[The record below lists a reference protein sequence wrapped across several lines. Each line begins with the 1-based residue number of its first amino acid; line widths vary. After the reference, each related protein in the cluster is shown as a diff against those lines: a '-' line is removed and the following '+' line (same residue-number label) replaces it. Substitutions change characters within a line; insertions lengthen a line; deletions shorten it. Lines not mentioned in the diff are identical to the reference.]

1 LVNDPSGRTSIV
13 TPYAKEIVPMGNIQT
28 QINKL
33 FSDLAGLGTG
43 VIVGTA
49 TVAIMVG
56 GLMWLFSAG
65 SQRRVEHA
73 QTTILAGIG
82 GLVIV
87 LLANT
92 IASGVRGVFGG

>member
-1 LVNDPSGRTSIV
+1 
-13 TPYAKEIVPMGNIQT
+13 MGSIQT
-28 QINKL
+28 QINAL
-33 FSDLAGLGTG
+33 FTNLTALGTG
-43 VIVGTA
+43 VVIGAA
-49 TVAIMVG
+49 TVAIIIG

-92 IASGVRGVFGG
+92 IAAGVSGIFSGGGVPTP

>member
-1 LVNDPSGRTSIV
+1 
-13 TPYAKEIVPMGNIQT
+13 MGNMQT

-33 FSDLAGLGTG
+33 FSDLAALGTS
-43 VIVGTA
+43 IVVSAA
-49 TVAIMVG
+49 TVAIIIG

-73 QTTILAGIG
+73 QTTILAGLG

-87 LLANT
+87 VLANT
-92 IASGVRGVFGG
+92 IATGLRSVFGG